1 MLFSGRVVVVVA
13 VAAVSELLIETFVG
27 ARIGV
32 CWVVI
37 VVVIGGDVVIC
48 VVAVAPGLNGSVIVV
63 VVWVPEP
70 LSFSFS
76 VLARF
81 TLCFVGDS
89 FFLFPAFRSKVLESD
104 NAVDFP
110 FFAVSSARSC
120 L

>member
-1 MLFSGRVVVVVA
+1 MVTVFV
-13 VAAVSELLIETFVG
+13 VSELLIETFVG
-27 ARIGV
+27 VRIGV

-63 VVWVPEP
+63 VVGVPEP
-70 LSFSFS
+70 PSF

-89 FFLFPAFRSKVLESD
+89 FFLFPAFRS
-104 NAVDFP
+104 
-110 FFAVSSARSC
+110 
-120 L
+120 